1 MEEERRSG
9 LTIKDLLIRLILI
22 VIFVFLLIWL
32 FPMPDLKPLNN
43 QIFAD
48 NIDRMKDVAK
58 SYYTTE
64 RLPKNINEFKKMTL
78 REMID
83 NKLILPLTDSN
94 GKTCNKDNSYIK
106 LTKLENEYVI
116 KVYLSCSDK
125 QDYIITHFGC
135 YDICSDA
142 CKQLETTTPVK
153 RIDDTTRPRGG
164 KSTTLRKTTSER
176 ITTSKTVKLYE
187 YEFTKRVCTE
197 KFDRNECPS
206 GYNLVGN
213 ICIKNNS
220 EVVSKDAD
228 TKVVKI
234 TNTDTKKAKLVTDSH
249 TDYVNASCKNVNKT
263 STINATPKSVPVKAI
278 KEEKVQLVT
287 ASKANSYDVKGAVV
301 TKKTTNSDYIITQ
314 NYKVITA
321 TKYATEYGWVY
332 VSTITS
338 QKSGLGYV
346 NANEKVVLV
355 NIETVPTCKLCTTM
369 VNVYTYY
376 KYQKKATKYEYSCDN
391 FPGYT
396 KYGTDKCRKATGT
409 TKKCPS
415 GYNPNGSVCSKTEES
430 MSCAKY
436 GSDYVLDKSKKSCT
450 KTTTTYKCPSGT
462 RKTSDKRYCKKTVYS
477 YKCPSGT
484 TSIGNNKCSKIEYTC
499 PTNTSDKIYTL
510 AGTKCTVVTKK
521 LECTCPSGTEKTSD
535 TKKCAKVTSSSR
547 YTCSDYQGYTLN
559 NDKCIKTTTTEK
571 TVYECKDTSYT
582 LNGNKC
588 VKTVHSSDTK
598 NPDKKYTTVCNNEYI
613 WSSKTSLSGWNY
625 TGNKRQ
631 IN

>member
-1 MEEERRSG
+1 MEEERRG

-48 NIDRMKDVAK
+48 NVDRMKDVAK

-106 LTKLENEYVI
+106 ITKLENEYVI

-135 YDICSDA
+135 YDICSDT

-153 RIDDTTRPRGG
+153 RIDNTTVVRGTKG
-164 KSTTLRKTTSER
+164 TTLRKTTTER
-176 ITTSKTVKLYE
+176 ITTSKNANLYE
-187 YEFTKRVCTE
+187 YQFTKRVCTE
-197 KFDRNECPS
+197 KFDKNECPS
-206 GYNLVGN
+206 GYSLVDDV
-213 ICIKNNS
+213 CIKNNS
-220 EVVSKDAD
+220 ELVTKDAESKIV
-228 TKVVKI
+228 KV
-234 TNTDTKKAKLVTDSH
+234 TNTDTKSAKLVTNSH
-249 TDYVNASCKNVNKT
+249 TDYVSANCKNVNKT
-263 STINATPKSVPVKAI
+263 STINATPKSVSIDAVKE
-278 KEEKVQLVT
+278 KKVQIVT
-287 ASKANSYDVKGAVV
+287 ASKINSYDVKGAVV
-301 TKKTTNSDYIITQ
+301 TKKTINSDYIKTQ

-321 TKYATEYGWVY
+321 TKYAVEYGWVY

-338 QKSGLGYV
+338 QKSGLGYI
-346 NANEKVVLV
+346 NDNEKVVLV

-369 VNVYTYY
+369 VKVYTYY
-376 KYQKKATKYEYSCDN
+376 KYQKRATKYEYSCDN

-396 KYGTDKCRKATGT
+396 KYGTDKCRIATGVT
-409 TKKCPS
+409 SKCPN
-415 GYNPNGSVCSKTEES
+415 GYTPNGKVCSKTEET
-430 MSCAKY
+430 MSCSKY
-436 GSDYVLDKSKKSCT
+436 GSSYVLDKSKKSCT
-450 KTTTTYKCPSGT
+450 KTIT
-462 RKTSDKRYCKKTVYS
+462 S

-484 TSIGNNKCSKIEYTC
+484 TKTTNEKYCKKTVTNYKCPSGTTSLGNNKCSKIEYKC
-499 PTNTSDKIYTL
+499 PTNTADKTYTL
-510 AGTKCTVVTKK
+510 AGTKCAVVTKS
-521 LECTCPSGTEKTSD
+521 LECSCPSGTVKTTD
-535 TKKCAKVTSSSR
+535 DKKCAKVTSSSS
-547 YTCSDYQGYTLN
+547 YTCDNYPGYTLN
-559 NDKCIKTTTTEK
+559 NNNKCIKTTTTEK
-571 TVYECKDTSYT
+571 KVYECKDNSFT

-598 NPDKKYTTVCNNEYI
+598 KPEKKYNTVCNNEYI
-613 WSSKTSLSGWNY
+613 WSSKTSISGWSY